1 MKRIAKL
8 SESSSWPITIL
19 LILFLSSACSSDSGT
34 PTSPSVPLKKTAVI
48 SITVNKEPIVII
60 FSTLLDYGACEPTI
74 TVMEGNGVGVDIQTI
89 RIEYCIGSSVYDSL
103 DLSARRLEANGYFRL
118 DLFRQIYSR
127 NYTHLRVKVQGR
139 DDNGHSISKTQ
150 DFALTYFV
158 Y

>member
-1 MKRIAKL
+1 
-8 SESSSWPITIL
+8 
-19 LILFLSSACSSDSGT
+19 
-34 PTSPSVPLKKTAVI
+34 
-48 SITVNKEPIVII
+48 VNKEPIVIV
-60 FSTLLDYGACEPTI
+60 FSKLLGYGACEPTI
-74 TVMEGNGVGVDIQTI
+74 TVMEGNGVGVNIQTI

-127 NYTHLRVKVQGR
+127 NYTRLRVKVQGR